1 MQFVIQITL
10 LSIINSLAS
19 RTVFF
24 PLGSELVVLL
34 RMGTT
39 PQASFHVARSLEFSS
54 MPQRITLSTTVNLLI
69 PMLFRPR

>member
-1 MQFVIQITL
+1 MVRTQNMQFVIQITL

-39 PQASFHVARSLEFSS
+39 PQASFHVARSLE
-54 MPQRITLSTTVNLLI
+54 STTVNLLI